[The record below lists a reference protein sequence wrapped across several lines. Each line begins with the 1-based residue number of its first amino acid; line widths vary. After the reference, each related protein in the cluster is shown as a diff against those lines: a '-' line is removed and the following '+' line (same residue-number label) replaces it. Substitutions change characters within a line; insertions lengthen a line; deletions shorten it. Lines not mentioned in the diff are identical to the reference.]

1 MYMKLPFEVQNVI
14 HSLQK
19 HGFEAY
25 AVGGSVRDFLM
36 GREPKDWDVTTNAK
50 PDEIQKVFPDSFYTN
65 KFGTV
70 VVKYQKSPSKASPPR
85 VERIKT
91 DKAQKSSINEIEV
104 TTYRVEEDYSDKR
117 HPDKVKFT
125 ANLEEDLARRDFTIN
140 AMAFDGKKVVDLFGG
155 QEDLKNKIIRT
166 VRNPDERFNE
176 DALRLMRAVRFAV
189 ALGFEIEENTKQ
201 AIKANAELLKEISW
215 ERIRDEF
222 EKIIMSPALHE
233 GIELLRELGMLHYII
248 PELET
253 AVGVEQAKH
262 HTLTVY
268 EHLVSSLKFS
278 AQRNYAF
285 NVRLAALFHDIGKP
299 QTKQGIGEASTF
311 YGHEYVGAKI
321 TRNILKRLRFPE
333 DVAQNVSHLVKNHLF
348 YYNVGEVTESAV
360 RRLLKKVGPENID
373 DLIKVR
379 ICDRLGS
386 GVPKAI
392 PYRLRHLMFMFEKV
406 SKDPISTKMIAVNGN
421 DVMKILNIPSSP
433 KIGAIM
439 DALLAEVIEDPKLN
453 TREYLEK
460 RIRELNEMD
469 LEEIRKKA
477 KDVIEEKRDEEEKG
491 IMDKY
496 KV

>member
-1 MYMKLPFEVQNVI
+1 MKLPLEVQNI
-14 HSLQK
+14 INILQK

-36 GREPKDWDVTTNAK
+36 GKEPKDWDVTTNAR
-50 PDEIQKVFPDSFYTN
+50 PEEIQKVFPDSFYTN

-70 VVKYQKSPSKASPPR
+70 VVKIKNSKGKSRNFKSKVKSEESEKPY
-85 VERIKT
+85 IK
-91 DKAQKSSINEIEV
+91 EIEV
-104 TTYRVEEDYSDKR
+104 TTYRIEEDYSDKR
-117 HPDKVKFT
+117 HPDKVRFT
-125 ANLEEDLARRDFTIN
+125 ASLEEDLARRDFTIN
-140 AMAFDGKKVVDLFGG
+140 AMAFDGDKIVDLFGG
-155 QEDLKNKIIRT
+155 EEDLKNKIIRT
-166 VRNPDERFNE
+166 VRDPYERFNE

-189 ALGFEIEENTKQ
+189 TLEFGIQENTKQ
-201 AIKANAELLKEISW
+201 AIKENAGLIKEISW

-222 EKIIMSPALHE
+222 GKIIMSPAPHE
-233 GIELLRELGMLHYII
+233 GIELLRKLGMLHYII
-248 PELET
+248 PELEI

-268 EHLVSSLKFS
+268 EHLLSSLKFS
-278 AQRNYAF
+278 AERKYEF

-299 QTKQGIGEASTF
+299 QTKQGTGQASTF

-321 TRNILKRLRFPE
+321 TRNILKRLRFPKE
-333 DVAQNVSHLVKNHLF
+333 VVQNVSHLVKNHLF

-379 ICDRLGS
+379 VCDRLGS

-406 SKDPISTKMIAVNGN
+406 SKDPISTKMLAINGN
-421 DVMKILNIPSSP
+421 DVMKILNIPPSP

-453 TREYLEK
+453 TKEYLEK
-460 RIRELNEMD
+460 RIKELNEMD
-469 LEEIRKKA
+469 LEDIRKKA

>member
-1 MYMKLPFEVQNVI
+1 MKLPLEVQNVI

-50 PDEIQKVFPDSFYTN
+50 PEEIQKVFPDSFYTN

-70 VVKYQKSPSKASPPR
+70 VVKIKNEKIKRKNDNEKLKNDQIQKPL
-85 VERIKT
+85 
-91 DKAQKSSINEIEV
+91 INEIEV

-117 HPDKVKFT
+117 HPDTVKFT
-125 ANLEEDLARRDFTIN
+125 SSLEEDLARRDFTIN
-140 AMAFDGKKVVDLFGG
+140 AMAFDGEKIVDLFGG

-166 VRNPDERFNE
+166 VRDPRERFNE
-176 DALRLMRAVRFAV
+176 DALRLARAVRFAV
-189 ALGFEIEENTKQ
+189 ALGFEIENETKQ
-201 AIKANAELLKEISW
+201 AIQANAGLIQKISW

-222 EKIIMSPALHE
+222 EKIIMSPAPHE
-233 GIELLRELGMLHYII
+233 GIELLRELGMLQYII
-248 PELET
+248 PELEI

-278 AQRNYAF
+278 AERNYAF
-285 NVRLAALFHDIGKP
+285 NIRLAALFHDIGKP
-299 QTKQGIGEASTF
+299 QTKQGTGEASTF

-333 DVAQNVSHLVKNHLF
+333 EVVQNVSHLVKNHLF

-379 ICDRLGS
+379 VCDRLGS

-406 SKDPISTKMIAVNGN
+406 SKDPISTKMLAINGN
-421 DVMKILNIPSSP
+421 DVMKILNIPPSP

-453 TREYLEK
+453 TKEYLEK
-460 RIRELNEMD
+460 RIKELNEMD
-469 LEEIRKKA
+469 LEDIRKKA
-477 KDVIEEKRDEEEKG
+477 KDVIEEKREEDEKG

>member
-1 MYMKLPFEVQNVI
+1 MKLPLEVQNVVNT
-14 HSLQK
+14 LQK

-36 GREPKDWDVTTNAK
+36 GKEPKDWDVTTNAK
-50 PDEIQKVFPDSFYTN
+50 PEEIQKVFPDSFYTN

-70 VVKYQKSPSKASPPR
+70 TVKTKGKN
-85 VERIKT
+85 IK
-91 DKAQKSSINEIEV
+91 EIEV
-104 TTYRVEEDYSDKR
+104 TTYRLEEDYSDKR

-125 ANLEEDLARRDFTIN
+125 TSLEEDLARRDFTIN
-140 AMAFDGKKVVDLFGG
+140 AMAFDGEKIVDLFSG
-155 QEDLKNKIIRT
+155 EKDLKNKIIRT
-166 VRNPDERFNE
+166 VGDPNERFNE
-176 DALRLMRAVRFAV
+176 DALRLARAARFAV
-189 ALGFEIEENTKQ
+189 VLGFEIEENTKQ
-201 AIKANAELLKEISW
+201 AIKANSGLIKEISW

-222 EKIIMSPALHE
+222 EKIIVSDAPHE
-233 GIELLRELGMLHYII
+233 GIETLRELGMLKYII

-268 EHLVSSLKFS
+268 EHLLSSLKFS
-278 AQRNYAF
+278 AQRKYEF
-285 NVRLAALFHDIGKP
+285 NIRLAALFHDIGKP
-299 QTKQGIGEASTF
+299 QTKQGTGEASTF

-333 DVAQNVSHLVKNHLF
+333 EVIQNVSHLVKNHLF

-379 ICDRLGS
+379 VCDRLGS

-406 SKDPISTKMIAVNGN
+406 SKDPISTKMLAVNGN
-421 DVMKILNIPSSP
+421 DVMKILNIPPSP

-460 RIRELNEMD
+460 RMKELNEMD
-469 LEEIRKKA
+469 LEEIRKRA
-477 KDVIEEKRDEEEKG
+477 KDVIEEKREEDEKG